1 MNPFLSV
8 IMPCYNG
15 ERFIAAALESV
26 RTQYRDGIE
35 LLVIDDGSQDRTL
48 EIVRDFAQALPMRII
63 SPGRIGNWVAATN
76 IGLRE
81 ATGDWACFLHQ
92 DDLWLSGR
100 MERLW

>member
-48 EIVRDFAQALPMRII
+48 EIVRDFARSTAHANHLSRQ
-63 SPGRIGNWVAATN
+63 NWKL
-76 IGLRE
+76 G
-81 ATGDWACFLHQ
+81 
-92 DDLWLSGR
+92 SGH
-100 MERLW
+100 